1 MASSVGT
8 GLSRVLG
15 LARELALANVLGA
28 GMVMD
33 AFVMAFTFPGMV
45 RRFVADEGLTGALVP
60 AIAKAEAEDGTVA
73 AQQLAGRVLV
83 ALFIAVVTLSVAG
96 VFAAPVLVDWVA
108 DGFGGEKRALTIA
121 LTRILFPF
129 VIFVSLVSW
138 CEGLLNHRDHFF
150 VPKLAPGLVSAAM
163 VVAALWPHGGDPIAT
178 VWAVSWAVLVGGA
191 AHLLVCVPPLV
202 KHWGV
207 IRPRFDAFVDPRF
220 RSVMTEMGKVA
231 VIGIMAQA
239 NIIVLRYIASHLTE
253 GAVTWYWNATRL
265 VDFAQGIIAVGIGS
279 AMLPAIS
286 RAVAAHDGPGFQKAF
301 SGATILAASL
311 LIPAAAFVGILAT
324 PIVAVLYRHGA
335 YTWEDVR
342 QTADA
347 LQVLVPYMLA
357 LAGIQ
362 IVKKPFFALERRGA
376 LIGVGA
382 IGVVC
387 TAALGLWLAPISG
400 VQGLAAALS
409 ISTVIQFGLYLLLL
423 GRFVD
428 GQIDWPDIRAKVL
441 RITHATLYAG
451 LIGFGFTFLAE
462 WSEGPSLVN
471 IAVLASAAIMGGSV
485 YLFAASRLGITE
497 VNDILS
503 RLKRRIKRD

>member
-1 MASSVGT
+1 
-8 GLSRVLG
+8 
-15 LARELALANVLGA
+15 
-28 GMVMD
+28 
-33 AFVMAFTFPGMV
+33 
-45 RRFVADEGLTGALVP
+45 
-60 AIAKAEAEDGTVA
+60 
-73 AQQLAGRVLV
+73 
-83 ALFIAVVTLSVAG
+83 
-96 VFAAPVLVDWVA
+96 
-108 DGFGGEKRALTIA
+108 
-121 LTRILFPF
+121 
-129 VIFVSLVSW
+129 
-138 CEGLLNHRDHFF
+138 
-150 VPKLAPGLVSAAM
+150 
-163 VVAALWPHGGDPIAT
+163 
-178 VWAVSWAVLVGGA
+178 
-191 AHLLVCVPPLV
+191 
-202 KHWGV
+202 
-207 IRPRFDAFVDPRF
+207 
-220 RSVMTEMGKVA
+220 MTEMGKVA

-239 NIIVLRYIASHLTE
+239 NIIVLRYIASHLAE

-286 RAVAAHDGPGFQKAF
+286 RAVAAHDAPGFQKAF
-301 SGATILAASL
+301 NGATILAASL

-382 IGVVC
+382 VGVVC
-387 TAALGLWLAPISG
+387 TAALGLWLAPIAG

-428 GQIDWPDIRAKVL
+428 GQIGWKDIRAKVL
-441 RITHATLYAG
+441 RIAHATLYAG
-451 LIGFGFTFLAE
+451 LIGFGFTFLGE
-462 WSEGPSLVN
+462 WSDGPSLVN
-471 IAVLASAAIMGGSV
+471 IAVLASAAAMGGAV

-497 VNDILS
+497 VSDILN
-503 RLKRRIKRD
+503 RLTRRIKRD